1 MPAQLRQFGD
11 TAPAAAP
18 PRRLLQELCAARP
31 RERPRRSA
39 RTVRAGPRHRASS
52 RRGIRVERRGYPG
65 TVIIGIDTSLGTA
78 VAAIARDG
86 EIAADEQSANPLGH
100 AEVIGDLLA
109 RAVAAAPEPTHVAIG
124 MGPGPFTGLRVGIAT
139 ARAFALG
146 RGIPVVPVPSHDG
159 VALGVLLAD
168 ALTGTETPRFAVV
181 TDARRREFAY
191 SVYDGID
198 DDGLPIRVGDATLSP
213 RDELDARLAE
223 AGAARYD
230 ATSVSAAM
238 IALAAARALDA
249 GRELAGP
256 EPLYLRSPDVV
267 AAHAPKR
274 VSA

>member
-1 MPAQLRQFGD
+1 M
-11 TAPAAAP
+11 
-18 PRRLLQELCAARP
+18 
-31 RERPRRSA
+31 
-39 RTVRAGPRHRASS
+39 
-52 RRGIRVERRGYPG
+52 
-65 TVIIGIDTSLGTA
+65 IIGIDTSLGTA

-86 EIAADEQSANPLGH
+86 EVLADEHSANALGH
-100 AEVIGDLLA
+100 AEVIGDLLR
-109 RAVAAAPEPTHVAIG
+109 RASRAAPTPTHVAIG

-159 VALGVLLAD
+159 VALGILLAD
-168 ALTGTETPRFAVV
+168 ALTGTDTPRFAVV
-181 TDARRREFAY
+181 TDARRKEFAY

-198 DDGLPIRVGDATLSP
+198 DDGLPVRITDATLSP
-213 RDELDARLAE
+213 RDDLDARLAE
-223 AGAARYD
+223 AGARRHD

-238 IALAAARALDA
+238 IALIAARALDA
-249 GRELAGP
+249 GRELAGS

>member
-1 MPAQLRQFGD
+1 MRRHNRDEVPR
-11 TAPAAAP
+11 PAADNTGVG
-18 PRRLLQELCAARP
+18 RP
-31 RERPRRSA
+31 
-39 RTVRAGPRHRASS
+39 
-52 RRGIRVERRGYPG
+52 GYPG

-86 EIAADEQSANPLGH
+86 EVLADEQSANALGH
-100 AEVIGDLLA
+100 AEVIGDLLR
-109 RAVAAAPEPTHVAIG
+109 RATQAAPAPTHLAIG

-146 RGIPVVPVPSHDG
+146 SGIPVVPVPSHDG
-159 VALGVLLAD
+159 VALGILLSD

-181 TDARRREFAY
+181 TDARRKEFAY

-198 DDGLPIRVGDATLSP
+198 DDGLPIRVLDATLSP
-213 RDELDARLAE
+213 RDDLDARLAE

-249 GRELAGP
+249 GRELAGS